1 MKKIQQLN
9 DFIIDFLKRLKK
21 EGNETSEA
29 AVILSRYAKGEE
41 VSKEDMDKFR
51 NQMID
56 VIKVLGIGIPFTVIP
71 GSSLLLPLVI
81 SIAKKYN
88 IRIVGLHQH
97 IGSNL
102 KKKDKDLFIET
113 SKFIFQIV
121 KLFPDVKHIN
131 IGGGMG
137 VKYRKYE

>member
-1 MKKIQQLN
+1 MKKIQHLN
-9 DFIIDFLKRLKK
+9 YIIIVFLKRLKK

-41 VSKEDMDKFR
+41 VSKEDMEKFR

-81 SIAKKYN
+81 SIAKKYK
-88 IRIVGLHQH
+88 IDILPSSFR
-97 IGSNL
+97 
-102 KKKDKDLFIET
+102 D
-113 SKFIFQIV
+113 
-121 KLFPDVKHIN
+121 
-131 IGGGMG
+131 
-137 VKYRKYE
+137 

>member
-9 DFIIDFLKRLKK
+9 DIIIDFLKRLKK

-41 VSKEDMDKFR
+41 VSKEDMEKFR
-51 NQMID
+51 NQMLD

-81 SIAKKYN
+81 SIAKKYK
-88 IRIVGLHQH
+88 IDILPSSFR
-97 IGSNL
+97 
-102 KKKDKDLFIET
+102 D
-113 SKFIFQIV
+113 
-121 KLFPDVKHIN
+121 
-131 IGGGMG
+131 
-137 VKYRKYE
+137 